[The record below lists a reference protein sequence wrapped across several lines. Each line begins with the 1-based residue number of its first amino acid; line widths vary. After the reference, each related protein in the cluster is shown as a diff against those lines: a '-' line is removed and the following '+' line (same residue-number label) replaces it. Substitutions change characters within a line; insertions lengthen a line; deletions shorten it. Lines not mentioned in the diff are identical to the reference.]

1 MLLHF
6 GHQELYPILDCRA
19 NWSLGKGEP
28 PVLYNFDFWWGY
40 VQFSRELAGKV
51 GVSIRELDRA
61 LWQYSK
67 ENQKED

>member
-1 MLLHF
+1 MD
-6 GHQELYPILDCRA
+6 YRA
-19 NWSLGKGEP
+19 LWSLGIEETAAF
-28 PVLYNFDFWWGY
+28 YNYDFWWEY

-67 ENQKED
+67 ENQ